1 MLNLV
6 TLVLQMALV
15 LVVCRLAGELF
26 LKIRQ
31 PRVNGEMFAGILL
44 GPSLLGALA
53 PHASAYIFPKTTLE
67 FLNALG
73 QIGVVI
79 FMFLAGLEIDPDAL
93 KKQAA
98 SAATASIACVAAPF
112 LLAYPL
118 ALYLVP
124 RAAAPGTNLLNFTLF
139 LGAAT
144 SITAFPMLARILAE
158 RGMLTSRL
166 GLVSVAAAAVSGVAT
181 WCILAYIVL
190 LIKSAKG
197 GSALLW
203 TVAGI
208 VAFGVVM
215 FGVVRPMLRVY
226 GNAFLQNG
234 GVLSERA
241 MAALM
246 ILLVAA
252 AVCTG
257 YLGLHPL
264 FGAFVLGMVLPKDL
278 RFIHYV
284 RGRLDTITLA
294 VLLPLYFAFSGLRTN
309 VLEVKGAQMWIW
321 CALIVGIAI
330 LGKVVAPM
338 LAAYLTGMPLRESAG
353 LGALLNTRGLIAL
366 VVFNIGL
373 DLKVIS
379 PALYAMLVMMALV
392 NTILTT
398 WLLDLFYPVSL
409 HQKAS
414 QMEAAPPGATEGLE
428 VEREAAAG

>member
-6 TLVLQMALV
+6 TLVLQITLV

-44 GPSLLGALA
+44 GPSLLGAMA

-79 FMFLAGLEIDPDAL
+79 YMFLAGLEIDPDAL

-118 ALYLVP
+118 ALYLLP
-124 RAAAPGTNLLNFTLF
+124 RVASPGTNFLNFTLF

-166 GLVSVAAAAVSGVAT
+166 GLVSVASAAVAGVAT

-208 VAFGVVM
+208 VAFAVLM
-215 FGVVRPMLRVY
+215 FGIARPMLRVY
-226 GNAFLQNG
+226 GTSFLQNG
-234 GVLSERA
+234 ALTDRA

-252 AVCTG
+252 GVCTG

-278 RFIHYV
+278 RFIRYV

-309 VLEVKGAQMWIW
+309 VLEVKGAQMWMW
-321 CALIVGIAI
+321 CGLIVGIAI

-338 LAAYLTGMPLRESAG
+338 LAAWATGMPLRESAG

-379 PALYAMLVMMALV
+379 PTLYSMLVMMALV

-398 WLLDLFYPVSL
+398 WLLDLFYPIKL
-409 HQKAS
+409 YQKTS
-414 QMEAAPPGATEGLE
+414 QVTVAPPGAIERLE